1 MYTVDDDDTDD
12 DNNSNNNMLK
22 IVYTL
27 FQPTFLQWNKR
38 QFLT

>member
-22 IVYTL
+22 IVHYSNL
-27 FQPTFLQWNKR
+27 HFFNGIKDN
-38 QFLT
+38 F